1 MMVSLRSFQ
10 SSLAGCL
17 PVRCWVKQ
25 QQQSERVAVGRD
37 RSRAGLQLPGEAV
50 GEERLQGR
58 RDRGHDRTAWASLS
72 RRAACASRSG
82 AADR

>member
-1 MMVSLRSFQ
+1 MSGLVEVVPVERGGL
-10 SSLAGCL
+10 LAGVL
-17 PVRCWVKQ
+17 LDEAEQ
-25 QQQSERVAVGRD
+25 QPERVAVGRD
-37 RSRAGLQLPGEAV
+37 RPRAGLQLPGETV

-72 RRAACASRSG
+72 SRAACASRSG